1 MLDNSAAIHE
11 IKDELKKIQT
21 KLQEQSIHQQKKSDQ
36 KLESAIE
43 ELKQIQTSHT
53 NQTTEHKKSNQKLAS
68 TIELL
73 NRVQFNMQTQSDEL
87 KKLETAVTNQTK
99 QQGLLQNLILDLNKN
114 SKCDQK
120 AENSEEGFNGE
131 CVICLVKPVTHA
143 LIPCGHVFGCSDCAK
158 TKPEECP
165 ICRST
170 VNDSLRIFFP

>member
-1 MLDNSAAIHE
+1 MSISKFFSKEEEDIKHQIMLDNSAAIHE

-114 SKCDQK
+114 SKCLL
-120 AENSEEGFNGE
+120 A
-131 CVICLVKPVTHA
+131 
-143 LIPCGHVFGCSDCAK
+143 SDYARRK
-158 TKPEECP
+158 L
-165 ICRST
+165 R
-170 VNDSLRIFFP
+170 SLRII